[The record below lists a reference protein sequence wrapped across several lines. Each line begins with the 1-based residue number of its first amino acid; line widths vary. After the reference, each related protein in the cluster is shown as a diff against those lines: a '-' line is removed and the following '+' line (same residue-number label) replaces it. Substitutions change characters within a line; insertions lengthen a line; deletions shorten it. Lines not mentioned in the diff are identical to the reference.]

1 MQKDFGF
8 FSSVGKTSKIS
19 LIATIIVSS
28 GFVSS
33 CSDDRRARIAPDYM
47 QEQGQDQIQYQDS
60 MPFDP
65 NMPNNQN
72 EGQMPMNMQMNMP
85 SMGQGPVDVEILSNE
100 YSSIAKLFEAKN
112 GMKQKDYF
120 LGKADSVVKT
130 GVADIEVLPTDII
143 AKNKSNEKIL
153 RLSLRE
159 NIAKQKTTSGE
170 LDGRLAAK
178 IIATYDCA
186 VVDAI
191 ESQTTATD
199 PLTSCYEE
207 FISITDPFKDVS
219 EDSIVS
225 QNIPS
230 VANGGTQSL
239 GGSVQPQGA
248 FGIPAGANIKPYQ
261 ILLNEL
267 KPFTEQISKTFFVA
281 EFDKMSSSLDIS
293 YYEKFKGVSNILQK
307 YPNDYSLT
315 IVGFELYSEDPFTM
329 VKNKKGVLRKVKRSP
344 AAIMAAKKVNEM
356 LKVRALTVRKMLVS
370 NGVNENNIII
380 AHPDQQRVKFLY
392 NIKDGANGEN
402 VLENLII
409 IDVKPKE
416 ESKPSV

>member
-1 MQKDFGF
+1 MQKDFSF
-8 FSSVGKTSKIS
+8 FSSFGRASKTSF
-19 LIATIIVSS
+19 IVAMLAAS
-28 GFVSS
+28 GIVSS

-47 QEQGQDQIQYQDS
+47 QEQGEDQIQNPDQ
-60 MPFDP
+60 MQFNP
-65 NMPNNQN
+65 NMQSMQN
-72 EGQMPMNMQMNMP
+72 EGQMPTNMQMNMP

-100 YSSIAKLFEAKN
+100 YASIAKLYEAKN
-112 GMKQKDYF
+112 GIKQKDYF
-120 LGKADSVVKT
+120 LGKADSVIKT

-159 NIAKQKTTSGE
+159 NVAKQKTTSGE

-191 ESQTTATD
+191 ESTTTASD
-199 PLTSCYEE
+199 PITSCYEE
-207 FISITDPFKDVS
+207 FISITEPFKDIN

-230 VANGGTQSL
+230 LTNSSGQNGS
-239 GGSVQPQGA
+239 GA
-248 FGIPAGANIKPYQ
+248 MAQVPTGLPVGVKIQPYQ
-261 ILLNEL
+261 ILSSEL
-267 KPFTEQISKTFFVA
+267 KPFTEQVSKTFFVA

-293 YYEKFKGVSNILQK
+293 YYEKFKSVSSVLQK
-307 YPNDYSLT
+307 YPNDYSVT
-315 IVGFELYSEDPFTM
+315 IIGFELYSEDPFTM
-329 VKNKKGVLRKVKRSP
+329 VKNKRGVIKKVKRSP

-380 AHPDQQRVKFLY
+380 AHPEQQRVKFLY

-409 IDVKPKE
+409 IDIKPKE
-416 ESKPSV
+416 DAKPNA